1 MRESVTK
8 SEMLTIL
15 ATDADQ
21 IKSILSKQRNFL
33 CMSKCPA
40 FEEVADTQIYGFSC
54 EVRLAEKCGL
64 ISSQEGKQMVTELE
78 QVLSDIYVTAGEDD

>member
-1 MRESVTK
+1 MRDAVSKE
-8 SEMLTIL
+8 EMLEVL
-15 ATDADQ
+15 AADADK

-54 EVRLAEKCGL
+54 EVKLAEECGL
-64 ISSQEGKQMVTELE
+64 ISRERGQQMVQELE
-78 QVLSDIYVTAGEDD
+78 HVLSDIYVAAGKDE